1 MLYNF
6 CSIRMKKLNVSIFK
20 RNKKDRSKSLSD
32 LDNLY
37 KNTIVC
43 FSKDERVKYC
53 QRLINRLN
61 YELQN
66 DVSINKKR
74 RTEIDQLLKAS
85 KIEIQ
90 NNED

>member
-1 MLYNF
+1 
-6 CSIRMKKLNVSIFK
+6 MKKLNVSIFK